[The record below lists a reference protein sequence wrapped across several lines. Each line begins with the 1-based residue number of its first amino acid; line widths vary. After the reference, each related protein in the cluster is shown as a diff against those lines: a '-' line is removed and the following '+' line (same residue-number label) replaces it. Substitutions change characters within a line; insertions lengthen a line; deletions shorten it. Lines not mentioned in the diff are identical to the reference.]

1 MMDELALAI
10 RMQSL
15 DRKIASLEH
24 EIATLPKQI
33 AEIERRLESHKRR
46 LEVDKAAL
54 SGNQQQRKRIEG
66 DVQISEQ
73 KISKL
78 RDQMLQA
85 KTNEQYRA
93 FQNEIAYC
101 EKEIRGFEDKILEL
115 MEEAERLDS
124 NVKAASQQLAQQ
136 SETVEKEKARAR
148 EQIAASKKSHD
159 EAVAERNA
167 VKSKMSPALYADY
180 ERIRKKT
187 KGTVVAEAVDGRC
200 DACMI
205 TLRPQF
211 LQELKLGQK
220 IMYCESCG
228 RILMYNPPV
237 AMENNIGPA
246 ATTA

>member
-10 RMQSL
+10 RLQSL

-33 AEIERRLESHKRR
+33 AEIERKLESHKRS

-66 DVQISEQ
+66 DVQMSEQ

-93 FQNEIAYC
+93 FQNEITYC
-101 EKEIRGFEDKILEL
+101 EKEIRAFEDKILEL

-124 NVKAASQQLAQQ
+124 NVKAANQQLAQQ
-136 SETVEKEKARAR
+136 SETVQKEKTRAR

-159 EAVAERNA
+159 EAIAERNA
-167 VKSKMSPALYADY
+167 VKSKMNPALYADY

-187 KGTVVAEAVDGRC
+187 KGTVIAEAVDGRC

-237 AMENNIGPA
+237 TMENNIGPA